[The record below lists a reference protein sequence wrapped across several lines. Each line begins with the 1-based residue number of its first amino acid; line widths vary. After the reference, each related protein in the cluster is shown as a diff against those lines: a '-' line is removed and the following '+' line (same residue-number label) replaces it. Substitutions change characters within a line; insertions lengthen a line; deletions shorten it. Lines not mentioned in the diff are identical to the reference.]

1 MKTKEEAYEKIIDI
15 NRNNEY
21 TTGNLLDYDYFKK
34 YYKLIAIDLSKQ
46 QVLQENEDLIQQ
58 INFIGRLTEAANVF
72 IIIKKKKK
80 KPFQNFLKILLMYC
94 IVNINMENQKIINVL
109 NKDDTDSK
117 HFATKKW
124 YIINDE
130 NNTNYGVNKDTGEDN
145 LSTIKYDTRVL
156 KTNLCDYAEAYI
168 LVNGTIRAA
177 AADANT
183 RLALKNCAPF
193 TKCNL
198 EINDEHV
205 DTAEN
210 LDIVMPM
217 YNLIEYS
224 DNYQDSPATVYQY
237 KRDEPPEANTI
248 NDLTTDTSSS
258 FKYKVELLGNPVV
271 HNNIARR
278 NVKVV
283 VTLKYLSNFFRSLE
297 MPLIN
302 CKIKFNFA
310 WKKECVLSNQAGDAV
325 FTINDTQLYVP
336 VVTLS
341 KEDNKDFIEKQNKGF
356 QRSIYWNEY
365 KTKELNSDADANVFK
380 YINLDPSFQGVN
392 RMFVVAY
399 SRVDGQPDRNS
410 QQKYY
415 LPRIDLNKYHVIIDR
430 KKFYDNPIESDV
442 EKYREL
448 KKVMI
453 GKGEDY
459 TTGSLYDY
467 NYIKKHYKIVAV
479 DLSKQK
485 ELDADPRAIQQIEFK
500 YMLRTNSTIYWVLE
514 KSKETILEFYK
525 GTVKVY

>member
-1 MKTKEEAYEKIIDI
+1 
-15 NRNNEY
+15 
-21 TTGNLLDYDYFKK
+21 
-34 YYKLIAIDLSKQ
+34 
-46 QVLQENEDLIQQ
+46 
-58 INFIGRLTEAANVF
+58 
-72 IIIKKKKK
+72 
-80 KPFQNFLKILLMYC
+80 
-94 IVNINMENQKIINVL
+94 MENQKIINL
-109 NKDDTDSK
+109 LSKDDIDSK

-130 NNTNYGVNKDTGEDN
+130 NNTNYGVNKDTGENNPD
-145 LSTIKYDTRVL
+145 TIKYNTRVL
-156 KTNLCDYAEAYI
+156 KPNLCDYAEAYI
-168 LVNGTIRAA
+168 LADGTIRAA
-177 AADANT
+177 AADNNT

-217 YNLIEYS
+217 YNLIKYS
-224 DNYQDSPATVYQY
+224 DNYQDLSGTLYQY
-237 KRDEPPEANTI
+237 KRDEPPEDDAVA
-248 NDLTTDTSSS
+248 DLTADNLSS
-258 FKYKVELLGNPVV
+258 FKYKINLLGNPVV
-271 HNNIARR
+271 ANNVARR

-283 VTLKYLSNFFRSLE
+283 IPLKYLSNFFRSLE

-302 CKIKFNFA
+302 CKIKLNLT
-310 WKKECVLSNQAGDAV
+310 WKKECASSTDAGEAV
-325 FTINDTQLYVP
+325 FIINDTKLYVP

-341 KEDNKDFIEKQNKGF
+341 KEDNKDFIEQQNKGF

-365 KTKELNSDADANVFK
+365 KTKEPTVDSDSNNANIVR
-380 YINLDPSFQGVN
+380 YISLDPSFQGVN
-392 RMFVVAY
+392 RLFVMAY
-399 SRVDGQPDRNS
+399 SRLANQPTTDNRK
-410 QQKYY
+410 KYY
-415 LPRIDLNKYHVIIDR
+415 LPRIDLNKYVIIDGR
-430 KKFYDNPIESDV
+430 NFYDNPIESDT

-459 TTGSLYDY
+459 TTGSLLDY
-467 NYIKKHYKIVAV
+467 NYFKKHYKLVAF

-500 YMLRTNSTIYWVLE
+500 YMLGTNSIIYWVLE